1 MNRYAYPLV
10 FWLFLVVLAI
20 INGTIRVVFFLQP
33 FGDLVAHQ
41 LSCFTGITLFIVAM
55 YVFFKKTKFSYSSR
69 ELLVMGIC
77 WTAMTIVFEFG
88 FGHYL
93 MGNSWEKL
101 LADYN
106 IFAGRLWTL
115 VLLAVLA
122 GPSITY
128 PLAKKK

>member
-1 MNRYAYPLV
+1 MKRIAYPLL

-20 INGTIRVVFFLQP
+20 VNGTVRVVFFLQP

-41 LSCFTGITLFIVAM
+41 LSCVTGIALFLAAM
-55 YVFFKKTKFSYSSR
+55 YFFFQKTKLAYSSR
-69 ELLVMGIC
+69 ELLVMGVC
-77 WTAMTIVFEFG
+77 WTAMTILFEFG
-88 FGHYL
+88 FGHYI
-93 MGNSWEKL
+93 MGNSWAKL

-106 IFAGRLWTL
+106 LFAGRLWVL

-128 PLAKKK
+128 PLARK

>member
-1 MNRYAYPLV
+1 MKRLLYPLL
-10 FWLFLVVLAI
+10 FWFLLVVLAI
-20 INGTIRVVFFLQP
+20 VNGTIRVAFFLSP

-41 LSCFTGITLFIVAM
+41 LSCLTGITLFLFAM
-55 YVFFKKTKFSYSSR
+55 YFFFKKAKLAYSSR
-69 ELLVMGIC
+69 ELLVMGVC
-77 WTAMTIVFEFG
+77 WTVMTVLFEFG
-88 FGHYL
+88 FGHYI

-106 IFAGRLWTL
+106 LFAGRLWVL

-128 PLAKKK
+128 PLARK